1 MDTSLQIA
9 QASLQL
15 TQITEFVFMLI
26 VDMLFLV
33 VLVLMMLPLGIW
45 RQAAFAVMKRN
56 FIGYFSNPT
65 GYVFLCLFVLLTS
78 FAAFWPHEF
87 FTTNLA
93 NFDQLNVP
101 GQLLA
106 Y

>member
-65 GYVFLCLFVLLTS
+65 GYVFFVCLSCFVLVSRSVLT
-78 FAAFWPHEF
+78 
-87 FTTNLA
+87 
-93 NFDQLNVP
+93 
-101 GQLLA
+101 
-106 Y
+106 